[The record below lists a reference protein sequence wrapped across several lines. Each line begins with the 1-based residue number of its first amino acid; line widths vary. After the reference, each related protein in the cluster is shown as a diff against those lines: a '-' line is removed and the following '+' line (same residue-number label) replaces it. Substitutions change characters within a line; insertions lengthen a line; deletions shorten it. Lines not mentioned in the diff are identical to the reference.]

1 MCGLKHPQDNRF
13 CGIKRLLL
21 AIGPKD
27 FSTFSIYKIY
37 VKYGPRWRGCDLR
50 ISIILA
56 LMLISLAPNACAFG
70 SSGSVVVDIIGSRTD
85 NTRIAP
91 NGIGPVELEIIG
103 STANNTTIGLQGE
116 TKIICPECTC
126 PECICPEKK
135 CVCEQEKKPWDGLHL
150 GVDAWYGA
158 FWYTDINMPKWPQI

>member
-1 MCGLKHPQDNRF
+1 M
-13 CGIKRLLL
+13 
-21 AIGPKD
+21 
-27 FSTFSIYKIY
+27 
-37 VKYGPRWRGCDLR
+37 R

-91 NGIGPVELEIIG
+91 YGVGPVELEIIG

-116 TKIICPECTC
+116 TKIVRA
-126 PECICPEKK
+126 ECICPEKD
-135 CVCEQEKKPWDGLHL
+135 CVCEQEKKPWDGMHL

>member
-1 MCGLKHPQDNRF
+1 
-13 CGIKRLLL
+13 
-21 AIGPKD
+21 
-27 FSTFSIYKIY
+27 
-37 VKYGPRWRGCDLR
+37 
-50 ISIILA
+50 
-56 LMLISLAPNACAFG
+56 MLISLAPAFG

-91 NGIGPVELEIIG
+91 NGVGPVELEIIG

-135 CVCEQEKKPWDGLHL
+135 CVCEQEKKPWDGMHL